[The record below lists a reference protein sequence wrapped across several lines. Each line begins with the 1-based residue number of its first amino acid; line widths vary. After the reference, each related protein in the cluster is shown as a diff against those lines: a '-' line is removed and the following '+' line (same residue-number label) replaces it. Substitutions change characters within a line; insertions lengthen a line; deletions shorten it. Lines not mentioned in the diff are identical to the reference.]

1 MSNTPI
7 ASREAALRIALAART
22 LNNLNVRALVEAL
35 ADKCGLPIT
44 EDRLAQLTVED
55 LRALESHER
64 LRLRRRVTFTPPEGR
79 TPAEQLLVD
88 GSAHGALACGWNL
101 ALQGDRTTWSPR
113 TVIDRGHPA
122 LADVPDEA
130 IVDGWVFSG
139 PVDAV
144 VGVEG
149 V

>member
-55 LRALESHER
+55 LRAL
-64 LRLRRRVTFTPPEGR
+64 
-79 TPAEQLLVD
+79 
-88 GSAHGALACGWNL
+88 LA
-101 ALQGDRTTWSPR
+101 GDY
-113 TVIDRGHPA
+113 
-122 LADVPDEA
+122 ADQSCHV
-130 IVDGWVFSG
+130 G
-139 PVDAV
+139 VDADTLKAAIRLLW
-144 VGVEG
+144 GEG
-149 V
+149 VAGSDIPPVQA